1 MDPGNKFW
9 FSSFGENDG
18 WLLPGGIGIG
28 GGTVGIEGGYRK
40 QSEVEMSDI
49 KSHCAAIAY

>member
-9 FSSFGENDG
+9 FSSFGENVG

-28 GGTVGIEGGYRK
+28 GRTVGIEGGYLK
-40 QSEVEMSDI
+40 QSKGEMSDI
-49 KSHCAAIAY
+49 